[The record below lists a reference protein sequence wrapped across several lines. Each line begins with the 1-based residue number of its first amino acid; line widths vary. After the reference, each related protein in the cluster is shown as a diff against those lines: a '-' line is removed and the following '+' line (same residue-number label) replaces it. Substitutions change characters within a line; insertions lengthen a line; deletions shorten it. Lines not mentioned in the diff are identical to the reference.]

1 MIECP
6 NQNGTSAAEL
16 FKETRNAPA
25 SFAATRAAIGVAA
38 MKGFNASLRDAE
50 TTYLQAAIGSP
61 TRAPTFVELPWE
73 WWPDNWFVDDA
84 KRQILKYDRPHCRL
98 LRAPYG
104 HPEAGALWEP
114 KLGDIM
120 KSLGWSSIPGNGGV
134 YVHAKTRAAMVVRV
148 DGMLLLSLPR
158 VADSFWRD
166 LETKNDYKDL
176 VKPLQRYLGALY
188 HFDAFDPKKPKAP
201 RS

>member
-1 MIECP
+1 MEPLPLNC
-6 NQNGTSAAEL
+6 S
-16 FKETRNAPA
+16 KETINAPA

-38 MKGFNASLRDAE
+38 MNGFNASLRYAE

-61 TRAPTFVELPWE
+61 TRTPTFVELPWE

-104 HPEAGALWEP
+104 HPETGALWEP

-120 KSLGWSSIPGNGGV
+120 KSLGWS
-134 YVHAKTRAAMVVRV
+134 
-148 DGMLLLSLPR
+148 LSRETVASMYMPKRRPR
-158 VADSFWRD
+158 WWSA
-166 LETKNDYKDL
+166 
-176 VKPLQRYLGALY
+176 
-188 HFDAFDPKKPKAP
+188 
-201 RS
+201 